1 MITLENTKTIYDL
14 VKSARKEYGGKVFV
28 RWEKDDIIWEKSY
41 ETFGQDCD
49 AIAAW
54 TEENSRKNG
63 RKIHAALIGKA
74 GYEYLTALVGVM
86 TGGAVSIPLDVQL
99 SKEGFIDHINRSDA
113 DVVFYDWEFSSQIE
127 EIKKACIQVKHYICL
142 QNRKNVESITSIHKE
157 YREKEFVSDSKP
169 EDLAVLIFTSGTT
182 GKSKGVMLSQ
192 ANLID
197 NVFCGIEADTRGAIA
212 LNLLPIN
219 HIFCLNGNVLGMMR
233 FGNTLC
239 LCNDL
244 SKMLDY
250 LQLFQP
256 TMIRIVPMMAK
267 MLYNRVMITKK
278 QNPELSMEQVK
289 AMVWGKRLRKVAVGG
304 AYLAESLAVNLSELG
319 LLVGQGYGMSE
330 CSPKISAPEYGRMEK
345 IASVG
350 KIVER
355 CKVRV
360 VDGEI
365 QVKSP
370 SVMMGYYKE
379 PELTKEAIT
388 EDGWL
393 CTGDLGY
400 VDEDDFVYLTGRKKN
415 LIILSNGE
423 NVSPEQIENVF
434 DEDLLITDIL
444 VYGEGET
451 IAAEVYPNYE
461 YAQVHHI
468 ENIAEEV
475 QKIITMRNEELPSYA
490 KISQCKIRKIP
501 FEKTSSKKIIRP
513 KYFAGKEE
521 KEEKTKNVRKPE
533 TKLQQKIYDVV
544 AEVIGD
550 NSVFGIDDN
559 LYQSGLDSLG
569 SILLIEEF
577 QKQLKQNMTLTELLD
592 CNTILKIEEFFEA
605 AKEKQEIDYSVREVY
620 PLTNMQKYFAYIIK
634 GNTTG
639 NLPFTFE
646 LDPKVDLKRLK
657 KAIEAVIDAHP
668 GLKGII
674 KPGETGYYGLFR
686 DDKRKISIPIVKL
699 TEEEWNERVKTLLV
713 PFSYT
718 AEDNLFHISIFETEK
733 AKYLFFDVA
742 HIMGDGI
749 TMNILLEDVNKAY
762 RGEKLEKEKY
772 TFYEYVLEE
781 QGREEAGIRP
791 KNLEYIGALMD
802 GIKLNRSI
810 LNKKEITDYGLGK
823 NAVIRKRFER
833 LVRKKILYFCKE
845 NGVSENVLFLTAFNY
860 CISLFSDEDDVFLNS
875 IHSGRTDSRWARMAG
890 VLFTTYFCRY
900 TREPHERVVELLK
913 KTGSQIMSTMK
924 CFISTQRQS
933 EMFIQFQG
941 DILNVS
947 EIGEGKAKR
956 IRQQLDSLPFHLQ
969 VMSDEEG
976 YYMELRYWENRFDK
990 ESVEIFLHCYEYVLM
1005 AMLEERSVRRLKKHI
1020 PEEYYPKHFE
1030 IEAQQLNQETAY
1042 IGFDLLE
1049 GLAPEEKVKVYV
1061 LDERYNKKPVG
1072 AWGEL
1077 YIMNHEP
1084 EILSEPIDSPYSPGT
1099 LYATGITA
1107 RILPDGTVD
1116 CLENGGRTVLTE
1128 GMTGRKYYD
1137 LMQLEDAVIAFE
1149 GVQEVEAYLR
1159 YNSQTNEMYLV
1170 ADIVADY
1177 EIDTEA
1183 LKEAVKAACGEGL
1196 VPQLVNVTVE

>member
-14 VKSARKEYGGKVFV
+14 VQHARAEYGEKVFI

-41 ETFGQDCD
+41 QTFGQDCD

-74 GYEYLTALVGVM
+74 GYEYLTAMVGVM
-86 TGGAVSIPLDVQL
+86 AGGAVAIPLDVQL
-99 SKEGFIDHINRSDA
+99 SKEGFADHINRSDA

-127 EIKKACIQVKHYICL
+127 EIKKECIQVKHYICL
-142 QNRKNVESITSIHKE
+142 QNRKNVKSITEIHKE
-157 YREKEFVSDSKP
+157 YRDVEFVSDSK
-169 EDLAVLIFTSGTT
+169 EDDLAVLIFTSGTT

-197 NVFCGIEADTRGAIA
+197 NVFCSTEVDVQGEVA
-212 LNLLPIN
+212 LGLLPIN
-219 HIFCLNGNVLGMMR
+219 HIFCLNGNVLLVMR
-233 FGNTLC
+233 YGNTLC

-250 LQLFQP
+250 MQLFQP
-256 TMIRIVPMMAK
+256 SMIRIVPMMAK

-289 AMVWGKRLRKVAVGG
+289 AKVWGKRLRKVAVGG

-330 CSPKISAPEYGRMEK
+330 CAPKISVPEYGRMDK

-355 CKVRV
+355 CEVRV

-423 NVSPEQIENVF
+423 NVSPEQIENMF

-468 ENIAEEV
+468 KNIEEEV
-475 QKIITMRNEELPSYA
+475 QKIINIRNEELPSYA
-490 KISQCKIRKIP
+490 KIAQCKIRKSP

-513 KYFAGKEE
+513 KYFEGKEE
-521 KEEKTKNVRKPE
+521 KETKTKNIRKPE
-533 TKLQQKIYDVV
+533 TKMQQKIYDVV

-550 NSVFGIDDN
+550 SIFGIDDN

-569 SILLIEEF
+569 SILLIEEL
-577 QKQLKQNMTLTELLD
+577 QKQLDQNMTLTELLEY
-592 CNTILKIEEFFEA
+592 NTILKMEEFFEEE
-605 AKEKQEIDYSVREVY
+605 KEEQEIDYSVREVY

-646 LDPKVDLKRLK
+646 LDQKVDLKRLK

-686 DDKRKISIPIVKL
+686 DDSRKIDIPIVKL
-699 TEEEWNERVKTLLV
+699 SEKEWQERVKTLLV

-718 AEDNLFHISIFETEK
+718 AQDNLFHISIFQTEK

-749 TMNILLEDVNKAY
+749 TMNILLEDLNKAY
-762 RGEKLEKEKY
+762 RGEKLEKEQY

-781 QGREEAGIRP
+781 QNREAAGIRA
-791 KNLEYIGALMD
+791 KNLEYIGELMD

-810 LNKKEITDYGLGK
+810 LNKKEKADCSVGK
-823 NAVIRKRFER
+823 NAVIRKRFDR

-845 NGVSENVLFLTAFNY
+845 NGVSENVMFLTAFNY
-860 CISLFSDEDDVFLNS
+860 CISLFGDEEDVFLNS

-913 KTGSQIMSTMK
+913 KTGQQIMTTMK
-924 CFISTQRQS
+924 CFVSTQRQS

-941 DILNVS
+941 DILNIP

-956 IRQQLDSLPFHLQ
+956 IHQQLDSLPFHLQ
-969 VMSDEEG
+969 VMSDDEG

-990 ESVEIFLHCYEYVLM
+990 ELIEIFLDCYEYIIA
-1005 AMLEERSVRRLKKHI
+1005 AMLEERSVRRLKKHL

-1030 IEAQQLNQETAY
+1030 VTAKHLNEETAY
-1042 IGFDLLE
+1042 IGFDLLSN
-1049 GLAPEEKVKVYV
+1049 LTPEENVKVYV
-1061 LDERYNKKPVG
+1061 LDERYSKKPFG
-1072 AWGEL
+1072 AWGQL
-1077 YIMNHEP
+1077 YIMKHEP
-1084 EILSEPIDSPYSPGT
+1084 EILSEAIESPYTPGT

-1107 RILPDGTVD
+1107 RILPNGTID
-1116 CLENGGRTVLTE
+1116 CLENDGRTVLTE
-1128 GMTGRKYYD
+1128 GLTGRKYYD
-1137 LMQLEDAVIAFE
+1137 LALLETTICELDE
-1149 GVQEVEAYLR
+1149 VQGIDSYLC
-1159 YNSQTNEMYLV
+1159 YDKETNAMRLV
-1170 ADIVADY
+1170 VDLSVDK
-1177 EIDTEA
+1177 EIDVDT
-1183 LKEAVKAACGEGL
+1183 LKEYVKEKCGEGL
-1196 VPQLVNVTVE
+1196 VPAIVNVTLE

>member
-14 VKSARKEYGGKVFV
+14 VQHAKAEYGEKVFV

-41 ETFGQDCD
+41 QTFCQDCD

-54 TEENSRKNG
+54 AEENSRKNG

-74 GYEYLTALVGVM
+74 GYEYLTALVGIM
-86 TGGAVSIPLDVQL
+86 EGGAVSIPLDVQL

-157 YREKEFVSDSKP
+157 YRDVEFVSDSKE

-192 ANLID
+192 ANLLD
-197 NVFCGIEADTRGAIA
+197 NVFCGVEPDTQGEIA

-219 HIFCLNGNVLGMMR
+219 HIFCLNGNVLVMMR

-256 TMIRIVPMMAK
+256 SMIRIVPMMAK
-267 MLYNRVMITKK
+267 LLYNKVMITKK
-278 QNPELSMEQVK
+278 QNPKLSMEQVK
-289 AMVWGKRLRKVAVGG
+289 ALVWGKRLHKVAVGG

-330 CSPKISAPEYGRMEK
+330 CSPKISSPEYGRMEK

-355 CKVRV
+355 CEVRI

-400 VDEDDFVYLTGRKKN
+400 VDEDNFVYLTGRKKN

-434 DEDLLITDIL
+434 DGDLLITDIL

-468 ENIAEEV
+468 KNIEEEV
-475 QKIITMRNEELPSYA
+475 QKIINTRNEELPSYA
-490 KISQCKIRKIP
+490 KISQCRIRKNP

-513 KYFAGKEE
+513 KYFERKEE
-521 KEEKTKNVRKPE
+521 KEEKTKNIRKPE
-533 TKLQQKIYDVV
+533 SKLQQKLYNIVTD
-544 AEVIGD
+544 VIGD
-550 NSVFGIDDN
+550 KVFGIDDN

-569 SILLIEEF
+569 SILLIEEL
-577 QKQLKQNMTLTELLD
+577 QKQLGHNMTLTDLLEY
-592 CNTILKIEEFFEA
+592 NTILKMEEFLNEE
-605 AKEKQEIDYSVREVY
+605 KEEVEIDYSVREVY

-639 NLPFTFE
+639 NLPFIFE
-646 LDPKVDLKRLK
+646 LNEKVDLKRLQ

-686 DDKRKISIPIVKL
+686 DDSRKIDIPIIKL
-699 TEEEWNERVKTLLV
+699 SEKEWQERVKTLLV

-718 AEDNLFHISIFETEK
+718 AEDNLFHIYIFQTEK
-733 AKYLFFDVA
+733 SKYLFFDVA

-749 TMNILLEDVNKAY
+749 TMNILLEDLNKAY

-772 TFYEYVLEE
+772 TFYEYALEE
-781 QGREEAGIRP
+781 QSREETGIRP
-791 KNLEYIGALMD
+791 KNLEYIGELMD

-810 LNKKEITDYGLGK
+810 LNKKEKEDYSVGK
-823 NAVIRKRFER
+823 NGVIRKRFER
-833 LVRKKILYFCKE
+833 LIRKKILYFCKE
-845 NGVSENVLFLTAFNY
+845 NGVSENVMFLTAFNY

-875 IHSGRTDSRWARMAG
+875 IHSGRTDNRWARMAG

-913 KTGSQIMSTMK
+913 KTGQQIMTTMK
-924 CFISTQRQS
+924 CFVSTQRQS

-941 DILNVS
+941 DILNIPEV
-947 EIGEGKAKR
+947 GEGKAKK

-976 YYMELRYWENRFDK
+976 YYMELRYWENRFDR
-990 ESVEIFLHCYEYVLM
+990 EQVEIFLSCYEYIIE
-1005 AMLEERSVRRLKKHI
+1005 AMLEERSVRRLKKHL
-1020 PEEYYPKHFE
+1020 PEEVHPKHFE
-1030 IEAQQLNQETAY
+1030 IEAKQVNEETAY
-1042 IGFDLLE
+1042 IGFEILPE
-1049 GLAPEEKVKVYV
+1049 LAPEERVKVYV
-1061 LDERYNKKPVG
+1061 LDERYNKKPFG
-1072 AWGEL
+1072 AWGQL

-1084 EILSEPIDSPYSPGT
+1084 EILSEAIESPYSPGT

-1107 RILPDGTVD
+1107 RILPDGTID

-1128 GMTGRKYYD
+1128 GLTGRKYYD
-1137 LMQLEDAVIAFE
+1137 LALLEETLYELDT
-1149 GVQEVEAYLR
+1149 VQEIDSYLC
-1159 YNSQTNEMYLV
+1159 YNSQTNAMQLMT
-1170 ADIVADY
+1170 DISVDR
-1177 EIDTEA
+1177 EVDVEE
-1183 LKEAVKAACGEGL
+1183 LKTYIKDKCGEGL
-1196 VPQLVNVTVE
+1196 VPVFINVTVE